1 MHTESG
7 LLDKIPNGVSLSQ
20 AEELVMKFLQ
30 AHTVSGKSALF

>member
-1 MHTESG
+1 
-7 LLDKIPNGVSLSQ
+7 VSLSQ